1 MAARVDG
8 RPIPFS
14 FNASRSSSLSTSLP
28 AVSIARSKVASVYGR
43 GGCVHF
49 SSSLGRCGPLS
60 PFTKAGKECSSSLSR
75 ASASGSVIPSGRL
88 VCGLAKITRHPGSR
102 ICFPVALN
110 SILSAS
116 PITVVVANLQSG

>member
-49 SSSLGRCGPLS
+49 SS
-60 PFTKAGKECSSSLSR
+60 FSR
-75 ASASGSVIPSGRL
+75 AAASGSGIPSGRL